1 MMLNRK
7 RELRTYE
14 RKTAKKPCINPA
26 LSPVILVKKYNPVEN
41 NCFDKSGICNDS
53 LNNDPF
59 ETTFDRIAKGAVVPP
74 IPLDTNENNSWK
86 GSSSDS
92 DINNSTNDI
101 KSREHTALDP
111 LTYDCLDTFGSSHS
125 CTSKLT
131 NRSIKITR
139 KYKRLQKNKS
149 KVVVYK
155 GTVSKKTP
163 VKDKIQIKK
172 TQEQKRQRTQSKSKQ
187 SSRTC
192 NKQTSRANSGNIN
205 NLEDTIHNNKHMHKS
220 VLKIKNT
227 SQTEVIKTN
236 SSITAFK
243 YTSNFQ
249 QNIKPCFVEL
259 DARTVQNYI
268 LDCEKAMGAKQD
280 TLRDVKFPS
289 TDTLH
294 TEKDVSEGHND
305 ISQSISIEY
314 NNVVRSIEHMSIKEC
329 FVALYDNNKNQE
341 LKTEKYING
350 SVDAKNKSLVPHL
363 TLHNLSAS
371 YNTNSVQLVP
381 YDIKRNREELIKD
394 SFVKIERLKEE
405 EFVKKDGMVCRERER
420 YIISSTPIGKCI
432 RSSACSTSFS
442 PININIDAQYPR
454 LECSIPNVE
463 EDISNI
469 GLFDQKNSPSLI
481 MPSKCYNFDAVNIHE
496 HSTQILPTSQGKEE
510 DIHTALTQN
519 YNVECKVTS
528 LPHSLNVS
536 SVADTDKSL
545 FSDTTHDYSS
555 KSIEEC
561 KVQKT
566 HFTNTPSMY
575 LCLERIND
583 NVNTVA
589 SPRYASSSK
598 TSGDLD
604 NITDTEYGSAMQERM
619 RTSVRENSKDETV
632 NSNKD
637 SFLCESQG
645 NVNNTA
651 LLARLQDSIRITGR
665 RIRYLKWNL
674 SVQSNISES
683 SNDETAESNSKVF
696 HCDAIDET
704 RSIKSEVQNFE
715 RSKDEVKKSLD
726 HVELLVDST
735 KSYDDANK
743 RVEKS
748 VFLKPGKCWARSL
761 SILNHINDGSNL
773 DKLSCGKGK
782 RWRHSVRDILDMQKQ
797 DCKESPTRD
806 NRIIRGYSTTARDVV
821 LQRCSQDSYLPFF
834 YCFPDSY
841 LEHCRKIGEGV
852 YGEVF
857 LHEYLDKKSVIK
869 IIPIEGEK
877 LVNGE
882 PQKKFNEILSE
893 IVIAKEL
900 DNLRLNTMYKT
911 SGFVEVRSIKCI
923 MGKYPEKLV
932 ELWNTY
938 DDNKTS
944 DNDCPSMFDESQLYI
959 ALELCDGGEDLEAF
973 VFQTAEE
980 ACALFLQTALALA
993 VAEKALEFEH
1003 RDLHWGNVLISRT
1016 KEPYVCYNL
1025 DGKEI
1030 RLPSKGVKSNK
1041 WLMSAGIL
1049 DMIKLTTTN
1058 TGLAFFKFR
1067 KRALSYDEY
1076 LIYLKDLAKSYN
1088 LNFED
1093 MKHRMQTSGKPTT
1106 VHEDTKTT

>member
-1 MMLNRK
+1 M
-7 RELRTYE
+7 
-14 RKTAKKPCINPA
+14 
-26 LSPVILVKKYNPVEN
+26 
-41 NCFDKSGICNDS
+41 
-53 LNNDPF
+53 
-59 ETTFDRIAKGAVVPP
+59 
-74 IPLDTNENNSWK
+74 
-86 GSSSDS
+86 
-92 DINNSTNDI
+92 
-101 KSREHTALDP
+101 
-111 LTYDCLDTFGSSHS
+111 
-125 CTSKLT
+125 
-131 NRSIKITR
+131 
-139 KYKRLQKNKS
+139 
-149 KVVVYK
+149 
-155 GTVSKKTP
+155 
-163 VKDKIQIKK
+163 
-172 TQEQKRQRTQSKSKQ
+172 
-187 SSRTC
+187 
-192 NKQTSRANSGNIN
+192 
-205 NLEDTIHNNKHMHKS
+205 EDTIHNNNNKHIS

-236 SSITAFK
+236 TSITAFK

-294 TEKDVSEGHND
+294 TEKDVSKGHND
-305 ISQSISIEY
+305 ISRLMSIEY
-314 NNVVRSIEHMSIKEC
+314 NNVVRSIKHMSIKEC

-341 LKTEKYING
+341 SKTEKNINS

-394 SFVKIERLKEE
+394 SFVKIERLKKE
-405 EFVKKDGMVCRERER
+405 EFVKKDSMVCRERER
-420 YIISSTPIGKCI
+420 CIISSTPIGKCI
-432 RSSACSTSFS
+432 RYSACSTSFS
-442 PININIDAQYPR
+442 PINNIDAQYPR
-454 LECSIPNVE
+454 LECPIPNVE

-469 GLFDQKNSPSLI
+469 GLSDQKNSPSLI
-481 MPSKCYNFDAVNIHE
+481 MPSKYYNFDAVNIHE
-496 HSTQILPTSQGKEE
+496 HSTQILPTSQEKEE
-510 DIHTALTQN
+510 DIHTALTQK

-561 KVQKT
+561 EVQKT

-589 SPRYASSSK
+589 SPRYASFSK

-619 RTSVRENSKDETV
+619 RTRTSVRENSKDETV

-696 HCDAIDET
+696 HCDAIDES

-715 RSKDEVKKSLD
+715 RFKDEVKKSLD

-735 KSYDDANK
+735 KSYDDTNK

-797 DCKESPTRD
+797 GNFAPRD
-806 NRIIRGYSTTARDVV
+806 N
-821 LQRCSQDSYLPFF
+821 F
-834 YCFPDSY
+834 
-841 LEHCRKIGEGV
+841 
-852 YGEVF
+852 
-857 LHEYLDKKSVIK
+857 
-869 IIPIEGEK
+869 
-877 LVNGE
+877 
-882 PQKKFNEILSE
+882 
-893 IVIAKEL
+893 
-900 DNLRLNTMYKT
+900 
-911 SGFVEVRSIKCI
+911 
-923 MGKYPEKLV
+923 
-932 ELWNTY
+932 
-938 DDNKTS
+938 DNKTLKICE
-944 DNDCPSMFDESQLYI
+944 NY
-959 ALELCDGGEDLEAF
+959 
-973 VFQTAEE
+973 
-980 ACALFLQTALALA
+980 
-993 VAEKALEFEH
+993 
-1003 RDLHWGNVLISRT
+1003 W
-1016 KEPYVCYNL
+1016 
-1025 DGKEI
+1025 
-1030 RLPSKGVKSNK
+1030 
-1041 WLMSAGIL
+1041 
-1049 DMIKLTTTN
+1049 KL
-1058 TGLAFFKFR
+1058 LR
-1067 KRALSYDEY
+1067 YR
-1076 LIYLKDLAKSYN
+1076 
-1088 LNFED
+1088 
-1093 MKHRMQTSGKPTT
+1093 
-1106 VHEDTKTT
+1106 